1 MSYRSNKIAFNQPVG
16 EFVSGKNLEHEGKVP
31 SVFPVEKSGGPQT
44 TLV

>member
-16 EFVSGKNLEHEGKVP
+16 EFVSGKNLEHEGNVP
-31 SVFPVEKSGGPQT
+31 SVFTVDKSRWPQT

>member
-31 SVFPVEKSGGPQT
+31 SVFTVDKSRWAQT